1 MCFLN
6 KNKYM
11 KKIFFSSLVAIY
23 LLLIIAMP
31 VFADETL
38 PSAITIDGKPANI
51 NQVIANMAKLVLG
64 LVGVLALVMFIIG
77 GITWMTSGGNAEQVK
92 KGKGTLVWATIGLIV
107 CFLAYSLVTFVIT
120 KFIGVS
126 SNSQST
132 PDPDY
137 ACTQLGGQCVDPC
150 VGQCSGQCKQGYCG
164 GGTSRQCCVPSQ

>member
-11 KKIFFSSLVAIY
+11 KKIFLNLFVICY
-23 LLLIIAMP
+23 LLFVISMP
-31 VFADETL
+31 VLAQDEI
-38 PSAITIDGKPANI
+38 PSAIVIDGKPANI

-92 KGKGTLVWATIGLIV
+92 KGKGTLIWATIGLII
-107 CFLAYSLVTFVIT
+107 CFMAYSLVSFVIT

-126 SNSQST
+126 SGSQST
-132 PDPDY
+132 TDPDY
-137 ACTQLGGQCVDPC
+137 ACVQLRGQCIDPC
-150 VGQCSGQCKQGYCG
+150 VGQCNGQCKQGYCG